1 MDKFVKMETLRYQR
15 MNEERLK
22 QVLEIFVKTFN
33 TAPWNE
39 QWTLETAYKRLFPLV
54 SNQQGVGLVCY
65 YKDKPCGFILGVSEQ
80 DYDGMVFTIRE
91 FCVDTTM
98 QRKNIGTSLYQ
109 ELERELVKRKVVAI
123 NLLTL
128 KGELPEKF
136 YQKQGFDSSNKILYM
151 DKKIL

>member
-1 MDKFVKMETLRYQR
+1 MDKFVKMDTLRYQTL
-15 MNEERLK
+15 NEESVK

-39 QWTLETAYKRLFPLV
+39 QWTQETAYKRLYPLV

-65 YKDKPCGFILGVSEQ
+65 YKDRLCGFILGVTEQ
-80 DYDGMVFTIRE
+80 DYEGIVFTIRE
-91 FCVDTTM
+91 FCIDPSM
-98 QRKNIGTSLYQ
+98 QGKHIGTSLYQ

-136 YQKQGFDSSNKILYM
+136 YQRQGFDSSNKILYM